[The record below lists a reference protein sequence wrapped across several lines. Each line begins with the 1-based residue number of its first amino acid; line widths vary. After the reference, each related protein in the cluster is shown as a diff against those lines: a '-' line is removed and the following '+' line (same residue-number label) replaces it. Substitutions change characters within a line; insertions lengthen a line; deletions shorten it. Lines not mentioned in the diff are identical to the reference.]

1 MMITN
6 HSPIRIERIDNR
18 LLMLVSAEH
27 PHQRPVAPVEHFHM
41 VIVGIGYEAILVLD
55 CQATWSVELVIP
67 DVWHVASSTCT
78 EGGKGGPGLVVEHQD
93 PPKESKKPGSGAGLL
108 LMHPVSLTTQNE
120 QPIASTDEVHGQE
133 SIILMPP
140 FVEVPKVNS
149 HDGLADRGRGEG
161 HAD

>member
-1 MMITN
+1 M
-6 HSPIRIERIDNR
+6 
-18 LLMLVSAEH
+18 
-27 PHQRPVAPVEHFHM
+27 
-41 VIVGIGYEAILVLD
+41 
-55 CQATWSVELVIP
+55 
-67 DVWHVASSTCT
+67 
-78 EGGKGGPGLVVEHQD
+78 GPRLVVEHQD
-93 PPKESKKPGSGAGLL
+93 PPKESKKPSSGAGLL

-120 QPIASTDEVHGQE
+120 QPIASTDEGHGQE